1 MKNNKKR
8 ESMFEKIIEF
18 VIDFFAGTIYNN
30 PHYKRFQLYFYGI
43 LTVILVLLTIFL
55 SLK

>member
-1 MKNNKKR
+1 MKNKNKI
-8 ESMFEKIIEF
+8 ENIIEF
-18 VIDFFAGTIYNN
+18 VIDFFAGTIDNN

-43 LTVILVLLTIFL
+43 ITVILILLTIFL